1 MSLPEESALS
11 LEQLQAWFGRAISRP
26 LPAEYPANPL
36 HLSAPEILPE
46 AEQRLRAKGGL
57 DGFGRLGIY
66 NQQYWFRLI
75 SVMQSDYACAIHLMG
90 LRPFNDWAM
99 RYLTAHPPSSPFLA
113 ELDAG
118 FHAFLEAGYQ
128 GSDREAVL
136 QAVAYERALSKAF
149 DAADGIPLAS
159 AGLADPAALLSA
171 RLRLAPHLT
180 PLHVDWDFAEY
191 RARCQPDESLEQA
204 IRPNPGPADLVVFRD
219 GDLNVMKQPVAA
231 AALAVLLEFRKPA
244 SLTEAFGNLEGR
256 LGAADQAEMEAG
268 LSGWFQ
274 EWVAKGW
281 LCLADSDARTPA
293 LLGH

>member
-1 MSLPEESALS
+1 MSLPDESTLAPS

-36 HLSAPEILPE
+36 DLSAPEIRPE
-46 AEQRLRAKGGL
+46 AERRLRAKGGL

-99 RYLTAHPPSSPFLA
+99 RYLTAHPPASPFLA

-118 FHAFLEAGYQ
+118 FLAFLDAGYQ
-128 GSDREAVL
+128 GGDREAVL

-149 DAADGIPLAS
+149 DAADGVPLAS
-159 AGLADPAALLSA
+159 AGFADLADPAALLSA

-180 PLHVDWDFAEY
+180 PLHVDWDFADY
-191 RARCQPDESLEQA
+191 RARCLPDESLEQA
-204 IRPNPGPADLVVFRD
+204 IRPNPGSADLVVFRD
-219 GDLNVMKQPVAA
+219 GDLHVMKQPVAA

-244 SLTEAFGNLEGR
+244 SLTEAFANLEGR

-281 LCLADSDARTPA
+281 LCLADPA
-293 LLGH
+293 

>member
-1 MSLPEESALS
+1 MPLPDEKALS
-11 LEQLQAWFGRAISRP
+11 LEQLQAWFGSAISRP
-26 LPAEYPANPL
+26 LPREYPANPL
-36 HLSAPEILPE
+36 HLSAPEVRPE
-46 AEQRLRAKGGL
+46 AEQRLRSKGGL

-90 LRPFNDWAM
+90 LRPFNDWAV
-99 RYLTAHPPSSPFLA
+99 RYLTAHPPASPFLA
-113 ELDAG
+113 ELDAL
-118 FHAFLEAGYQ
+118 FPDFLAAGYQ
-128 GSDREAVL
+128 GPDREAVL

-149 DAADGIPLAS
+149 DAADGVPLAS
-159 AGLADPAALLSA
+159 AGFGDLSDPAALLAA

-180 PLHVDWDFAEY
+180 PLHVDWDFADY
-191 RARCQPDESLEQA
+191 RARCLPDDSLEQD
-204 IRPNPGPADLVVFRD
+204 IRPLPGSADLVIFRD
-219 GDLNVMKQPVAA
+219 GDLDVMKQPVAA

-281 LCLADSDARTPA
+281 LCLAEEP
-293 LLGH
+293 G